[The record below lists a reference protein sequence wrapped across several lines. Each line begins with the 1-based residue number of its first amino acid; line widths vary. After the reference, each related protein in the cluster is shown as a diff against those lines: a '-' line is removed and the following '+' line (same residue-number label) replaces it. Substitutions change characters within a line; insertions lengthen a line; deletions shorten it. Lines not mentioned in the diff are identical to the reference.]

1 MYSIM
6 TNEENRDISPKLA
19 IVCLIVI
26 LVLSALAR
34 FWCLTDNPPVN
45 YFEKLHADYARSFAA
60 GDFLVDGKSLTF
72 FSPKLFYPP
81 LFHSL
86 GALVFKTLSKAT
98 ISLRIIGG
106 VAGIL
111 TTFALYLI
119 GAEIASRRTGLFSAL
134 LFAIYPNAVHFNR
147 FVIPQN
153 LAMLWLSFAF
163 LFLMRARND
172 KNTRYLYLS
181 AVLIAIST
189 LTVYSS
195 VFFVFLLYVVAE
207 IIDKKSTKPVL
218 LISLL
223 PLALLFVVM
232 LAFRFKL
239 VVSDL
244 GNAIV
249 YGVTESEHPLPPFAF
264 IKGIGSFIFHDWFII
279 LGILGIFF
287 YQSRYPWYLF
297 FAVLAASLGGFS
309 GQAGYEN
316 GLYPAFI
323 LALPFVL
330 LGSGRMTQ
338 VIMDNVTSLFNAI
351 FHHTVPTYG
360 KKLTPGKVVALIGF
374 YVIVVL
380 ILHDLIPQVRVSF
393 FTS

>member
-6 TNEENRDISPKLA
+6 TNEENRDISHKLA
-19 IVCLIVI
+19 IFCLVVI

-34 FWCLTDNPPVN
+34 FWCLTDNPPVT
-45 YFEKLHADYARSFAA
+45 YFEKLHADYARSFAS
-60 GDFLVDGKSLTF
+60 GIFIVDGKPLTF

-98 ISLRIIGG
+98 ISLRLIGG

-134 LFAIYPNAVHFNR
+134 LFAIYPSAVHYNR

-153 LAMLWLSFAF
+153 LAMLWLTFAF
-163 LFLMRARND
+163 LFLMRARNH
-172 KNTRYLYLS
+172 KSIRYLYFS
-181 AVLIAIST
+181 AVLIAVST
-189 LTVYSS
+189 FTVYSS
-195 VFFVFLLYVVAE
+195 IFFVFLLYVVAE
-207 IIDKKSTKPVL
+207 IIDKKYTKPIL

-223 PLALLFVVM
+223 PLLLLFVIM
-232 LAFRFKL
+232 LFFRFKS
-239 VVSDL
+239 VFSDL
-244 GNAIV
+244 GTAV
-249 YGVTESEHPLPPFAF
+249 TFGVTESDHPLPAFAF
-264 IKGIGSFIFHDWFII
+264 FKGIVSFVFHDWFII
-279 LGILGIFF
+279 FGILGIFF

-297 FAVLAASLGGFS
+297 FAVLATSLGGFT
-309 GQAGYEN
+309 GQAGYNN
-316 GLYPAFI
+316 GLYPALI
-323 LALPFVL
+323 LSLPFVL

-338 VIMDNVTSLFNAI
+338 VIMDNVTSLINTL
-351 FHHTVPTYG
+351 FHYTVPTYG
-360 KKLTPGKVVALIGF
+360 KELTPGKVVALIGF
-374 YVIVVL
+374 YMIIIL
-380 ILHDLIPQVRVSF
+380 ILHDLIPQVRLSF